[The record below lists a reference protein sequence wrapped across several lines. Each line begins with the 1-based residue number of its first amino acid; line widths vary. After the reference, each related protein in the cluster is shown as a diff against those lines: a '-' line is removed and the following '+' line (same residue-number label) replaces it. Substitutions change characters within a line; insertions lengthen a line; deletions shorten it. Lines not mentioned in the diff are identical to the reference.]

1 MWTSKRHYNLD
12 TIPINHIKKLF
23 KRLAFQDI
31 TSPRSNIKHSN
42 KIIKQ
47 GHQFIK
53 SRTSISYFSSIVGN
67 MGSSPLPR

>member
-31 TSPRSNIKHSN
+31 TSHEVILSIQTKLLN
-42 KIIKQ
+42 KDINLLRVELA
-47 GHQFIK
+47 F
-53 SRTSISYFSSIVGN
+53 RTF
-67 MGSSPLPR
+67 PL